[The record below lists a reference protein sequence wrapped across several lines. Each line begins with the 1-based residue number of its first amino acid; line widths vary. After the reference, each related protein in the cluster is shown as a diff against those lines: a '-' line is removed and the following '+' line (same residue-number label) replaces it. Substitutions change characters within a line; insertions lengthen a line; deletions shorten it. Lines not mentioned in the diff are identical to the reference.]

1 MFGSSGIEFR
11 FQARNRNTE
20 RFPYGW
26 TVVRPAIIHFK
37 NTRKSDFACITLLSD
52 VLGLGWTDR
61 RYFSKPRI
69 ANDNATYYSWDCKV
83 DEKPAC
89 LPLNRLRIFKDSA
102 VARNNRAYQWPP
114 DLLHHSGASVLA
126 IKGNGG
132 IGCGASSDVLSIGHG
147 NLVELLA
154 FPKSGK
160 LYNTKSTQREQN
172 QGKSN

>member
-1 MFGSSGIEFR
+1 MI
-11 FQARNRNTE
+11 TE
-20 RFPYGW
+20 PG
-26 TVVRPAIIHFK
+26 PAIIHFK
-37 NTRKSDFACITLLSD
+37 NTRKSGIACITLLSD

-83 DEKPAC
+83 DEKSAC

-114 DLLHHSGASVLA
+114 DLLHHSGASVLT